1 MQAAM
6 RRGSRLTAVDGGVTG
21 EFVGEAV
28 CILTIYYILFLNLR
42 YVLCITRLLVDNLN

>member
-21 EFVGEAV
+21 EFEGEAV
-28 CILTIYYILFLNLR
+28 CILTIYYILFVNLR
-42 YVLCITRLLVDNLN
+42 YVLRITRFLEDNLK

>member
-21 EFVGEAV
+21 EFMGEAA
-28 CILTIYYILFLNLR
+28 CILTIYYILFVNLR
-42 YVLCITRLLVDNLN
+42 YVLRITRFLEDNLK